1 MRPPERAVLAAHAI
15 YFAVTGLWP
24 LIHYRSFEA
33 VSGPKRDDWLVKTL
47 AVFILPVALGAAMA
61 AVRDR
66 VTPEVRAVAIGSSLA
81 LGWSSAWYALRGRI
95 RRVYL
100 ADALVEG
107 VLVAGLLIAR
117 RRNGRR

>member
-1 MRPPERAVLAAHAI
+1 MRPSERAILVAHAA

-47 AVFILPVALGAAMA
+47 AVFILPVAIAGASA
-61 AVRDR
+61 AARDR
-66 VTPEVRAVAIGSSLA
+66 VSSEVRVLAIGSSLA

-100 ADALVEG
+100 ADAVAEA
-107 VLVAGLLIAR
+107 VLVAALLLAR
-117 RRNGRR
+117 RR